1 MAAPVVASLPPAL
14 DLPGGYTVRFTALD
28 PTTGA
33 VVSGV
38 TISAATILTDTAPIN
53 VDTGGG
59 GTPLDAPEPLW
70 VPLPNA
76 LVSKP

>member
-1 MAAPVVASLPPAL
+1 MAAPMTAGLPLGL

-38 TISAATILTDTAPIN
+38 VISAATILTETAAVNTEFGLIDTSAEQA
-53 VDTGGG
+53 D
-59 GTPLDAPEPLW
+59 PLW
-70 VPLPNA
+70 IN
-76 LVSKP
+76 LVGAAPGG